1 MITGLQQRWWLA
13 LSIVLVSAASLA
25 GFATTR
31 ASDEHLQPG
40 VTITV
45 SAAAD
50 LMPAFEELGKRF
62 EKQTGVHVD
71 FNFGSTGQLAQ
82 QIEAG
87 APVDLFA
94 AANIAYVE
102 QLEAKGLIVPGTK
115 ALYARG
121 RIVIWTRPDST
132 LPIETLHDLL
142 NPAIKHIAI
151 ANPDHAP
158 YGIAAREAMQ
168 SAGVWEAV
176 QDKLVLG
183 ENVRDTLRYA
193 ETGDVD
199 VAIVALSLA
208 IQGNGR
214 WTLIPQE
221 LHKPIDQALA
231 VIKGT
236 KHEPEA
242 RAFAEFIN
250 SPAGREVMRR
260 YGFILP
266 GEAVGTATPVAG
278 LTATPAT

>member
-1 MITGLQQRWWLA
+1 MRETRLKWMAAIVAVASVAAWFTSHTGHA
-13 LSIVLVSAASLA
+13 N
-25 GFATTR
+25 TN
-31 ASDEHLQPG
+31 HLQPG

-50 LMPAFEELGKRF
+50 LMPAFEELGARF
-62 EKQTGVHVD
+62 EEQTGVRIN

-87 APVDLFA
+87 APVDVFA
-94 AANIAYVE
+94 AANVAYIE

-132 LPIETLHDLL
+132 LPIETLNDLL
-142 NPAIKHIAI
+142 NPAIRHIAI

-221 LHKPIDQALA
+221 LHAPIDQALA
-231 VIKGT
+231 VIRGT
-236 KHEPEA
+236 KHEDEA
-242 RAFAEFIN
+242 RAFAAFIN
-250 SPAGREVMRR
+250 SDEGREVMRH

-266 GEAVGTATPVAG
+266 GESVETGTPVPTVAAATPS
-278 LTATPAT
+278 T